1 MMTTRDLLALWFGTP
16 VKVLPDIEA
25 SSIPPRAKR
34 VHPQWKDRQLL
45 VDYLLYEAIR
55 PRRPE
60 DAVAVLG
67 LTTTDLWPGEGWNF
81 VFGQASLRDRIGVW
95 SLYRFGDP

>member
-1 MMTTRDLLALWFGTP
+1 MERPATPGGLLALRG
-16 VKVLPDIEA
+16 
-25 SSIPPRAKR
+25 
-34 VHPQWKDRQLL
+34 HG
-45 VDYLLYEAIR
+45 

-67 LTTTDLWPGEGWNF
+67 LTTSDLWPGEGWNF

-95 SLYRFGDP
+95 SLYRFGDPERSDADYTSFFSVP